1 LEWTALKFR
10 ARPYAVAF
18 ALAAIAAVAQGAFPK
33 WWGAGAAALALYM
46 PAIVGSALLGLGP
59 GVLALGVSAL
69 ADWTLW
75 RGGLAS
81 GEEVAEL
88 ALFGVGSALTVA
100 ILGSNWRARA
110 PAADPLF
117 KAVQD
122 ISIEGVVVYRAAL
135 DRAGRVV
142 DFEYRYANPA
152 ACEIMRGRPVD
163 IAGAKLLERLP
174 EARDHPQLFPRYA
187 RVFETGRTSEA
198 EYELGGRWFHSTV
211 ARLRDGIVVTVQD
224 VSARKREDEAQKLLL
239 AELNHRV
246 RNLLA
251 SVIAMVAQAER
262 GASSAADFRDKLSSR
277 LHALSRAHHL
287 LSASAW
293 SEAGVGDVVRSTLE
307 PHLGADPTRF
317 QIDGD
322 AFKVTSDTA
331 LALNMAL
338 HELATNAVKY
348 GALAGPQGRIAIRWC
363 PDPDR
368 PGFVRLIWREFGG
381 PPVSEPERSG
391 FGTRMLGRAF
401 AVSGGETEVRFL
413 PDGVVCE
420 MAFATLEASAAGA
433 SGASEAAKAT
443 SEDGPPGP

>member
-1 LEWTALKFR
+1 MEWTALKFR

-18 ALAAIAAVAQGAFPK
+18 ALASIAAIADAALSK
-33 WWGAGAAALALYM
+33 WWSAGAAAQALYA

-59 GVLALGVSAL
+59 GLLAVLASAFAYWL
-69 ADWTLW
+69 LW
-75 RGGLAS
+75 SGGS
-81 GEEVAEL
+81 PSDGGMAEL
-88 ALFGVGSALTVA
+88 ALFGVSSLLTVA
-100 ILGSNWRARA
+100 VLGSSWRAQA
-110 PAADPLF
+110 PEADPLF

-152 ACEIMRGRPVD
+152 ACKIMRGRPTD
-163 IAGAKLLERLP
+163 IAGAMLLERLP

-187 RVFETGRTSEA
+187 RVFELGRASEA
-198 EYELGGRWFHSTV
+198 EYELGGRWYHSTV
-211 ARLRDGIVVTVQD
+211 AKLGDGIVVTVQD
-224 VSARKREDEAQKLLL
+224 ISERRRSDEAQKLLL

-262 GASSAADFRDKLSSR
+262 GASSPADLRDRLSSR

-287 LSASAW
+287 LSAAAW
-293 SEAGVGDVVRSTLE
+293 SEAGVADVVRSTLE
-307 PHLGADPTRF
+307 PHLGADPMRF
-317 QIDGD
+317 QIEGH

-348 GALAGPQGRIAIRWC
+348 GALGGSQGKIAIRWF

-368 PGFVRLIWREFGG
+368 PGFLRLIWMESGG
-381 PPVSEPERSG
+381 PRVSEPERSG
-391 FGTRMLGRAF
+391 FGSRLLARAF
-401 AVSGGETEVRFL
+401 AASGGEAKVRFL
-413 PDGVVCE
+413 PDGIVCE
-420 MAFATLEASAAGA
+420 MTFAMLEASAGPHGAGETA
-433 SGASEAAKAT
+433 RPTRAG
-443 SEDGPPGP
+443 GPPGP